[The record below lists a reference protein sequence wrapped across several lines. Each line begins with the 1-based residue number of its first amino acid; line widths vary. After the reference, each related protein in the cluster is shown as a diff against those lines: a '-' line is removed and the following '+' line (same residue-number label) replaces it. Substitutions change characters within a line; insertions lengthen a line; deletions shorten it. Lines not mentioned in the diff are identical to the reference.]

1 VGRSPRGQSRQNGH
15 HRYRCRTILLI
26 SASRADAV
34 RLLEDSQMPRRERLA
49 ATPHHLLIS
58 APRADA
64 VRPLEDSQMPR
75 REWLAA
81 TPHHFTDQRLEG

>member
-1 VGRSPRGQSRQNGH
+1 
-15 HRYRCRTILLI
+15 
-26 SASRADAV
+26 
-34 RLLEDSQMPRRERLA
+34 MPRRERLA